1 MANKLITKYTW
12 SDDWRLYNTKFNNG
26 EWTEE
31 DIIVDEETGE
41 VETYYTI
48 ATYHI
53 LETTKT
59 GNTTTTTYAGIRVNY
74 VGKFLI
80 ELLANSEPLSFDD
93 IVAAA
98 CAHFGYVTS
107 SEIIE
112 VQTVV
117 DDFINSSVEGVL
129 ITKEYVTVAYVEAL
143 TEIANETISKSEDTL
158 VEDDSSIPMTMSL
171 DDSDFGIMTMSAETE
186 SIETG
191 DVTTGDSE
199 TGAESETEVDY
210 DALINGTSKDP
221 VGDILR
227 LKKHKINSA
236 DWQGEKEYINYQYE
250 FRLTITTSEPTSVYG
265 ATMTDSETS
274 EEFTPKFVYPLTNSD
289 SMWGYCVGNTEGCET
304 FRMFGGAKNYNR
316 DTLYEHCC
324 EYYAEQLESGDTTL
338 EEILN
343 MCTALYNVLVVTF
356 KLKKA
361 LLVE

>member
-31 DIIVDEETGE
+31 DAIVDEETGE

-59 GNTTTTTYAGIRVNY
+59 GNTITTTYAGIRVNY
-74 VGKFLI
+74 VSKFLI

-93 IVAAA
+93 IVAAT

-117 DDFINSSVEGVL
+117 DDFINSGVEGVL
-129 ITKEYVTVAYVEAL
+129 VTKEYVTVAYVEAL

-158 VEDDSSIPMTMSL
+158 VGDDSSIPMTMSL
-171 DDSDFGIMTMSAETE
+171 DDSDFGVMTMSAEAE
-186 SIETG
+186 STETG
-191 DVTTGDSE
+191 DATTGDSE
-199 TGAESETEVDY
+199 TGAESGTGVDY
-210 DALINGTSKDP
+210 DALINGTSEDP

-227 LKKHKINSA
+227 LEKHRISSA
-236 DWQGEKEYINYQYE
+236 DWQSEKEYINYQYE
-250 FRLTITTSEPTSVYG
+250 FRLVITMDEPTPVHG
-265 ATMTDSETS
+265 ATMTDDETS
-274 EEFTPKFVYPLTNSD
+274 EEFTPKFVYPATNSD
-289 SMWGYCVGNTEGCET
+289 PMWGYCVGTTGGCEI
-304 FRMFGGAKNYNR
+304 FRMFSGTKNYNR

-338 EEILN
+338 EEILDT
-343 MCTALYNVLVVTF
+343 CTALYNVLVVAF